1 MPRRTHA
8 LLAPRTL
15 DDMLLY
21 RLTLFTALGAARVI
35 RLCEAGFGITR
46 REWRILALL
55 AASPGLQSAQLAE
68 RVGLD
73 RPRTSRA
80 ITSLVAKKLVRRV
93 VAEGDRR
100 RATLALTEAGRT
112 LYGRLFPEVAAIH
125 RRLLAP
131 LTRDEV
137 VAFGTMLDRL
147 QAGAVAWG
155 RDAEPDAASGHAGA
169 ARASGGRRRSRMPR
183 TMG

>member
-80 ITSLVAKKLVRRV
+80 VSSLVGKRLVRRV

-100 RATLALTEAGRT
+100 RATLALTEAGHAM
-112 LYGRLFPEVAAIH
+112 YARLFPEVAAIH
-125 RRLLAP
+125 RQLLAP

-137 VAFGTMLDRL
+137 VAFGGMLDRL
-147 QAGAVAWG
+147 QAGAQAWA
-155 RDAEPDAASGHAGA
+155 REAADAADPPGPV
-169 ARASGGRRRSRMPR
+169 ASTPGRRRSRITR
-183 TMG
+183 AMG

>member
-21 RLTLFTALGAARVI
+21 RLTVFTALGAARVI

-55 AASPGLQSAQLAE
+55 AVAPGLQSAQLAE

-80 ITSLVAKKLVRRV
+80 ITSLVTKRLVRRI

-100 RATLALTEAGRT
+100 RATLALTEAGRAM
-112 LYGRLFPEVAAIH
+112 YERLFPEVAAIH
-125 RRLLAP
+125 RQLLAP

-137 VAFGTMLDRL
+137 VAFGDMLDRL
-147 QAGAVAWG
+147 QAGAQAWARTGADEGGG
-155 RDAEPDAASGHAGA
+155 RDASTGTPA
-169 ARASGGRRRSRMPR
+169 RRRSRITR
-183 TMG
+183 AMG